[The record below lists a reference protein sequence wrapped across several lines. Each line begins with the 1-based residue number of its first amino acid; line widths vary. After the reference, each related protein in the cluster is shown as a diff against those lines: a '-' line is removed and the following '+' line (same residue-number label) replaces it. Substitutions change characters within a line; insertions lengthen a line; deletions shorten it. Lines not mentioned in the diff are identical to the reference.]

1 MIKRT
6 IARRYAKALLIIA
19 KKEKRIQEIDDELSS
34 VLVLIEQVKRFWQL
48 VNNPIYG
55 LDLRKQVLSEVAR
68 TTGMSPPVLGLLV
81 LLLDKNR
88 MKYLPSIISVYHEMA
103 DEALGRVRAR
113 VYSAME
119 LTGEE
124 RDKIREKLTRV
135 TGKEVILEAIQ
146 DTSLIG
152 GIVTTIRG
160 LVLDGSLRTQLARL
174 RESLVKG

>member
-6 IARRYAKALLIIA
+6 IARRYAKAMLITA

-34 VLVLIEQVKRFWQL
+34 LFVLIEQVKRFWQL

-124 RDKIREKLTRV
+124 RDKIRGKLTRV
-135 TGKEVILEAIQ
+135 TGKEVILEAVQ

-160 LVLDGSLRTQLARL
+160 LVLDGSLKTQLARL